1 MDENKEGIV
10 WWKDAK
16 LLTGV
21 ILVVLSFVLGFYGK
35 LLFILKFYEPIY
47 VITGLSIFAFSW
59 IVLFLGVFLVG
70 WETVKMIQVYI
81 QQRIEKTAKETYRI
95 TKEFPKKSYHYTK
108 ELPKKSYRYT
118 KELHKRGINKIATTS
133 KNIVEK
139 IMH

>member
-1 MDENKEGIV
+1 MVEQKPII
-10 WWKDAK
+10 WWKDLK
-16 LLTGV
+16 LLTGI
-21 ILVVLSFVLGFYGK
+21 ILVISSFILGFYGK

-59 IVLFLGVFLVG
+59 VVLFLGVFLVG

-81 QQRIEKTAKETYRI
+81 QQRIEKTAKDTYRI